1 MQPPEAGDPGEVG
14 GYRLLARL
22 GAGGMGVVYLGRSPG
37 GRAVAVKVVRAGFA
51 RDARYRARFRR
62 EVAAARTVTGAFT
75 APLLAADAEAAVPW
89 LVTEY
94 LPGLSLREAIGTYGG
109 LPPAAVRLLAAALAE
124 ALVDIHRAGLAH
136 RDLKRENIM
145 LTAGGPRVIDFGIA
159 RPDDATAITVPGALL
174 GTPGF
179 MSPEQVAGAAGPPS
193 DVYSLG
199 ATLEYAYGGADA
211 AGARGVADR
220 APGGGSVRWTP
231 TVDRS
236 PAVDHGGDRT
246 RYDSAPPGLAL
257 PDAELPDA
265 PLIDA
270 ALRALVADCR
280 RPDADARPTAA
291 ELVRRLAPGQEE
303 GEALAADWLPPQVTA
318 AIDENAS
325 AAGNPP
331 TPASPRPG
339 RRRVLLGGVA
349 AAVVAVAGGTAAV
362 LAARSDGSSSGTG
375 AGADPRPRRTTP
387 AGTDTGTPTG
397 VSGDPA
403 ASATTPTTPS
413 LKPVPLTFEI
423 TGTGT
428 LTMVAY
434 GVNGKLTRTKKTQ
447 KLPWRKTV
455 EMPQGGGST
464 DWQIK
469 LTLGSGTAR
478 CRVLLDGR
486 TLFDQ
491 RAPRQAAVRSYVP
504 LRRGGGRLRRRP
516 GTSSS
521 PPRSPRPT
529 CDCWANDRPVTR
541 TRRGRRRA
549 RPFRDARGA
558 GIAAVPRRDPGA
570 VRVRA
575 RGLGRR
581 LAHRPVP
588 VDDLHVSPTTAGRF
602 RPYGPVA
609 RDADHC
615 QAVLTTVPTPSSAA
629 TSSAGAVVS
638 VTSVC
643 TRVEG
648 PT

>member
-1 MQPPEAGDPGEVG
+1 M
-14 GYRLLARL
+14 
-22 GAGGMGVVYLGRSPG
+22 
-37 GRAVAVKVVRAGFA
+37 RAAWV
-51 RDARYRARFRR
+51 
-62 EVAAARTVTGAFT
+62 TV
-75 APLLAADAEAAVPW
+75 
-89 LVTEY
+89 
-94 LPGLSLREAIGTYGG
+94 LP
-109 LPPAAVRLLAAALAE
+109 
-124 ALVDIHRAGLAH
+124 
-136 RDLKRENIM
+136 
-145 LTAGGPRVIDFGIA
+145 
-159 RPDDATAITVPGALL
+159 
-174 GTPGF
+174 
-179 MSPEQVAGAAGPPS
+179 
-193 DVYSLG
+193 
-199 ATLEYAYGGADA
+199 A
-211 AGARGVADR
+211 AGA
-220 APGGGSVRWTP
+220 SVGRRPSTGRRP
-231 TVDRS
+231 SNTAATVE
-236 PAVDHGGDRT
+236 HGGDRT

-265 PLIDA
+265 PL
-270 ALRALVADCR
+270 RALVADCR
-280 RPDADARPTAA
+280 RSDADARPTAA

-303 GEALAADWLPPQVTA
+303 GETLAADWLPPQVTA

-375 AGADPRPRRTTP
+375 AGADPRPRRRTP
-387 AGTDTGTPTG
+387 ADTGTGTDTGTPTG

-403 ASATTPTTPS
+403 ASATPTTPS

-491 RAPRQAAVRSYVP
+491 RAPDKPPFGPTYPSDVVAGGSVAV
-504 LRRGGGRLRRRP
+504 P
-516 GTSSS
+516 GPPPSL
-521 PPRSPRPT
+521 PRSPRPT

-558 GIAAVPRRDPGA
+558 GIAAVPRRDLALFVSGPGA
-570 VRVRA
+570 SAAASRIALFLSMTCTSRRPRPGCSGRTA
-575 RGLGRR
+575 RWPG
-581 LAHRPVP
+581 
-588 VDDLHVSPTTAGRF
+588 
-602 RPYGPVA
+602 
-609 RDADHC
+609 DADRS

>member
-1 MQPPEAGDPGEVG
+1 MQPLEAGDPGEVG

-109 LPPAAVRLLAAALAE
+109 PPPAAVRLLAAALAE

-136 RDLKRENIM
+136 RDLKPENIM

-246 RYDSAPPGLAL
+246 RYGSAPPGLAL
-257 PDAELPDA
+257 PDAE
-265 PLIDA
+265 
-270 ALRALVADCR
+270 LRALVADCR

-303 GEALAADWLPPQVTA
+303 SEALAADWLPPHVTA

-325 AAGNPP
+325 AADHPP

-349 AAVVAVAGGTAAV
+349 AAVVAATGGMAAV
-362 LAARSDGSSSGTG
+362 LATRPDGSPSGTG
-375 AGADPRPRRTTP
+375 AGADPQPQGTP
-387 AGTDTGTPTG
+387 ADTRTGTGTGTPTPTG
-397 VSGDPA
+397 VSGARA
-403 ASATTPTTPS
+403 ASATPS
-413 LKPVPLTFEI
+413 LKPVPLVFEI

-447 KLPWRKTV
+447 QLPWRKTV

-464 DWQIK
+464 DWQIM
-469 LTLGSGTAR
+469 LTLGSGKAR

-491 RAPRQAAVRSYVP
+491 RAPGKPPFGPAYPSDVMA
-504 LRRGGGRLRRRP
+504 GG
-516 GTSSS
+516 S
-521 PPRSPRPT
+521 
-529 CDCWANDRPVTR
+529 V
-541 TRRGRRRA
+541 
-549 RPFRDARGA
+549 
-558 GIAAVPRRDPGA
+558 AVP
-570 VRVRA
+570 
-575 RGLGRR
+575 
-581 LAHRPVP
+581 
-588 VDDLHVSPTTAGRF
+588 
-602 RPYGPVA
+602 GP
-609 RDADHC
+609 
-615 QAVLTTVPTPSSAA
+615 PPSLN
-629 TSSAGAVVS
+629 G
-638 VTSVC
+638 
-643 TRVEG
+643 
-648 PT
+648 